1 MKIKEEE
8 LNTILSQQSKLDGI
22 VKEIGIIETQKHA
35 LCHEVGMLNQEIQKT
50 KVELEQAYG
59 SININMAD
67 GSYEDIEK
75 EKTPEWTVVE
85 DV

>member
-35 LCHEVGMLNQEIQKT
+35 LL
-50 KVELEQAYG
+50 
-59 SININMAD
+59 S
-67 GSYEDIEK
+67 
-75 EKTPEWTVVE
+75 
-85 DV
+85 

>member
-75 EKTPEWTVVE
+75 EKTPELTVVE